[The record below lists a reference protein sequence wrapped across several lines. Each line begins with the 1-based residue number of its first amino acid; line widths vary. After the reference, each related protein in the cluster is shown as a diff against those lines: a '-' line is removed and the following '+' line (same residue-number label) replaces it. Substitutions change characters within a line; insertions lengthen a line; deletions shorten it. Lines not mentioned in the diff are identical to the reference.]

1 MRIEGTGLE
10 DSVIELKALD
20 HVMMSN
26 GFVRAAAWDY
36 ERVTY
41 DYKIDTPAKNET
53 IYVRVQGYATEG
65 DVDSGDA
72 VIRLVTPLIGR
83 HYYPHGVEYG
93 EEESFPNNILEKAK
107 TLLNRVKDEV
117 HSLKQE

>member
-10 DSVIELKALD
+10 DAVVELKALD
-20 HVMMSN
+20 HIMKSN
-26 GFVRAAAWDY
+26 GFVRASQWDY

-41 DYKIDTPAKNET
+41 DFKIDTPAKNET

-72 VIRLVTPLIGR
+72 VIKLITPLIGR

-93 EEESFPNNILEKAK
+93 EEEKFASNILDKAK
-107 TLLNRVKDEV
+107 KLLSRVKESVDR
-117 HSLKQE
+117 LKTE